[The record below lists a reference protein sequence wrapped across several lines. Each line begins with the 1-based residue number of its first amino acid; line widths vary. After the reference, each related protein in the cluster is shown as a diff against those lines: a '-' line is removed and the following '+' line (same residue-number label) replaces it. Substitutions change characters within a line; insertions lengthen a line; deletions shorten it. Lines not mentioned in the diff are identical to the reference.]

1 MKRRMIFLI
10 IVPFLVI
17 LISLYQFN
25 HCNKNQIKSKFED
38 ISTAEGV
45 TIRNLME
52 VAGSHLADEGEE
64 ALLKFLDSLY
74 QNESILYI
82 GLFKGD
88 RLHYLTSRF
97 EGYFPISK
105 EQLTGGVRI
114 IDSPGG
120 KIQEIMGRFSGS
132 SGGAPFRLYIGFNYE
147 FLAAFERAASRN
159 FLLVAALFS
168 VIMLLVIGLAL
179 YFDKKFFDKELE
191 LVREKQQKE
200 RFKELSLLTSEIAH
214 EIKNPLNSI
223 YLSFNALEPFLS
235 SEPDARYYRDAV
247 KGEIKRIAN
256 IINSYSD
263 LSSEV
268 RPVIGGV
275 DIDHFFRQFNL
286 LLKEELKQHHIEPEL
301 EVEKDLVFK
310 TDRNILKQCLLNLFK
325 NAIEAGA
332 DRIRL
337 QCRRRGKHLSITIN
351 DNGRGIPGDMKA
363 DIFKPYVSGKTR
375 GMGLG
380 LHITQKLI
388 RSLDGEIRL
397 VSSAPGSTTFQITLA
412 EG

>member
-1 MKRRMIFLI
+1 MIFLI
-10 IVPFLVI
+10 IFPFLVI

-38 ISTAEGV
+38 ISNAEGI

-52 VAGSHLADEGEE
+52 VAGSHLAGEGEE

-120 KIQEIMGRFSGS
+120 KIQEIMGRFSHGS
-132 SGGAPFRLYIGFNYE
+132 SSPFRLYIGFNYE
-147 FLAAFERAASRN
+147 FLTAFERAAGSN

-168 VIMLLVIGLAL
+168 VIMLFVIGLAL
-179 YFDKKFFDKELE
+179 YFDKKFFGKELE

-268 RPVIGGV
+268 RPVIGDV
-275 DIDHFFRQFNL
+275 DIDDFFREFNL
-286 LLKEELKQHHIEPEL
+286 LLKEELRQHHIEPEL

-310 TDRNILKQCLLNLFK
+310 TDRNILKQSLLNLFK

-332 DRIRL
+332 DRIQL
-337 QCRRRGKHLSITIN
+337 HCRRQGKHLSITIN
-351 DNGRGIPGDMKA
+351 DNGRGIPDDMKA
-363 DIFKPYVSGKTR
+363 DIFKPYISGKTR

-380 LHITQKLI
+380 LHITKKLI
-388 RSLDGEIRL
+388 RSLDGEIQL
-397 VSSAPGSTTFQITLA
+397 VSSAPGNTTFQIILA